1 MDPSSVPD
9 VDPVTHGGTA
19 DHSLVDFSLG
29 SNPDRPPGLAGVYES
44 SFSSSRR
51 YSLDDY
57 SEFRVAAA
65 DYVGC
70 NPDEVVPAAGVIEAL
85 RLALGVTVS
94 PGDTVAIPAP
104 CCGEYAREI
113 RLQGGEPVHVPY
125 DRIFEEVDPA
135 EHAVVILSHPS
146 NPMGSAYPTQDLR
159 VFIDACRRAGTP
171 LVVDE
176 SFLGFTR
183 LPSTAGLD
191 GVITLHSVT
200 NVFGVPSLRAGFAAA
215 TGEVC
220 EKLKR
225 ARCTWVLSSPAV
237 EAATYCLKQD
247 SFLESTRDR
256 IERERPRMV
265 AELESFGYDVSP
277 ADSSLILF
285 RADDV
290 DRVLD
295 ETRKRGFAVRDARY
309 YQGLDSH
316 VRINVRRPHE
326 NDALLDALAE
336 AI

>member
-1 MDPSSVPD
+1 MDPGSVPN

-29 SNPDRPPGLAGVYES
+29 SNPERPPGLASIYES
-44 SFSSSRR
+44 AFSTSRR

-70 NPDEVVPAAGVIEAL
+70 NPAHVVPAAGVIEAL

-94 PGDTVAIPAP
+94 PGDSVVIPKP
-104 CCGEYAREI
+104 CCGEYAREV
-113 RLQGGEPVHVPY
+113 RLQGGKPVHVRY
-125 DRIFEEVDPA
+125 DRIFEEVDPD
-135 EHAVVILSHPS
+135 EHTAVILSHPS
-146 NPMGSAYPTQDLR
+146 NPVGTAYSTDQLR
-159 VFIDACRRAGTP
+159 RFVEQCRRADTP
-171 LVVDE
+171 LIVDE

-200 NVFGVPSLRAGFAAA
+200 NVFGVPSLRAGSAAA
-215 TGEVC
+215 TGHLREA
-220 EKLKR
+220 LTR
-225 ARCTWVLSSPAV
+225 ARCTWVLSLPAV
-237 EAATYCLKQD
+237 EAATYCLKQHD
-247 SFLESTRDR
+247 FLEETRDR
-256 IERERPRMV
+256 IQRERERMV
-265 AELESFGYDVSP
+265 DELDSFGYDVYP

-285 RADDV
+285 RTDDV
-290 DRVLD
+290 DTVLH
-295 ETRKRGFAVRDARY
+295 ETRTRGFAVRDARY
-309 YQGLDSH
+309 YNGLDSH

-336 AI
+336 AV

>member
-1 MDPSSVPD
+1 MDPGSVPD

-19 DHSLVDFSLG
+19 DHTLVDFSLG
-29 SNPDRPPGLAGVYES
+29 SNPERPPGLAGIYES
-44 SFSSSRR
+44 AFSTSRR

-65 DYVGC
+65 EYVGC
-70 NPDEVVPAAGVIEAL
+70 DPDQIVPSAGVIEGL
-85 RLALGVTVS
+85 RLAIGVTVS

-125 DRIFEEVDPA
+125 DRILDDVDPG
-135 EHAVVILSHPS
+135 EHAAVILSHPS
-146 NPMGSAYPTQDLR
+146 NPMGSAYPTSDLR
-159 VFIDACRRAGTP
+159 AFVDECQSADTP
-171 LVVDE
+171 LLVDE

-215 TGEVC
+215 TGELRD
-220 EKLKR
+220 KLTR
-225 ARCTWVLSSPAV
+225 ARCTWVLSAPAV
-237 EAATYCLKQD
+237 EAATYCLKQEE
-247 SFLESTRDR
+247 FLEETRDR
-256 IERERPRMV
+256 IARERPRMV
-265 AELESFGYDVSP
+265 SELETFGYEVYP
-277 ADSSLILF
+277 ADSSLVLF

-290 DRVLD
+290 DRVLG
-295 ETRKRGFAVRDARY
+295 ETRKRGYAVRDARY
-309 YQGLDSH
+309 YRGLDSH

-326 NDALLDALAE
+326 NDGLLDALAE
-336 AI
+336 AV

>member
-1 MDPSSVPD
+1 MDPGSVPD
-9 VDPVTHGGTA
+9 VDAVTHGGTA

-29 SNPDRPPGLAGVYES
+29 SNPERPPGLASIYES
-44 SFSSSRR
+44 AFSTSRR

-65 DYVGC
+65 EYVGC
-70 NPDEVVPAAGVIEAL
+70 DPSHVVPAAGVIEAL

-94 PGDTVAIPAP
+94 PGESVAIPEP
-104 CCGEYAREI
+104 CCGEYAREV
-113 RLQGGEPVHVPY
+113 RLQGGDPVHVPY
-125 DRIFEEVDPA
+125 DRILDDVDPA
-135 EHAVVILSHPS
+135 EHAAVIVSHPS
-146 NPMGSAYPTQDLR
+146 NPMGSAYSTANLR
-159 VFIDACRRAGTP
+159 AFVDECRAAETP
-171 LVVDE
+171 LLVDE

-191 GVITLHSVT
+191 GVVTLHSVT

-215 TGEVC
+215 TGDLRD
-220 EKLKR
+220 KLSR

-247 SFLESTRDR
+247 DFLEVTRDR

-265 AELESFGYDVSP
+265 DELESFGYDVYP
-277 ADSSLILF
+277 ADSSLVLF

-290 DRVLD
+290 DSVLH

-309 YQGLDSH
+309 YRTLDSH
-316 VRINVRRPHE
+316 VRIHVRRPHE

-336 AI
+336 VV